1 MNTYFFIEI
10 FLSFSIE
17 IFILREVK
25 NWIMIFFYV
34 INHFICNKSSIQNLP
49 TNNKSILVF
58 HWTLLLSHTLVSV
71 KNLSYDLIKP
81 INKAYSLEVD
91 KKSCIIELSVEILNK
106 RECYYLIIGII
117 TKTSYTLV
125 CFLFFV

>member
-1 MNTYFFIEI
+1 MNIYFFYWNI
-10 FLSFSIE
+10 SILFDWNIYFE
-17 IFILREVK
+17 RGKKLDYDI
-25 NWIMIFFYV
+25 FYV